1 MNSKNNK
8 ENELEINLKSIVQ
21 ISLVVFSMCTV
32 LFLMFLATYDGNTGI
47 SNQETDSNV
56 QAFEES
62 DFYKIISY
70 EISKSAGECAS
81 LYEKTSILSTEKY
94 GF

>member
-1 MNSKNNK
+1 MNRKNNK

-21 ISLVVFSMCTV
+21 ICLVVFSMCTV
-32 LFLMFLATYDGNTGI
+32 LFLMFLATYEGKIDIKNE
-47 SNQETDSNV
+47 ETESNV
-56 QAFEES
+56 EAFEES

-81 LYEKTSILSTEKY
+81 FDIKMLNYSTEKY
-94 GF
+94 DF